1 MIMIMICMVMI
12 MMMLMVKKPTFV
24 PSTLRR
30 VVAASRRV
38 EWLKLFIIWMIIM
51 IIIMII
57 MIIMTLMIVMTIMV
71 IMVDRM
77 MMMRIATGSIVEEEG
92 QTGRGDK

>member
-1 MIMIMICMVMI
+1 MMITVI

-38 EWLKLFIIWMIIM
+38 EWLKLLIIR
-51 IIIMII
+51 
-57 MIIMTLMIVMTIMV
+57 MIIMTMMIIMMIIMTIMV

-77 MMMRIATGSIVEEEG
+77 MMRIATGSIVGEEG